1 MQVAVTMMLLVPVLL
16 VLVLV
21 LVLVPVP
28 SEQTPQ
34 TTSPPKAQPK
44 ICGLNF

>member
-1 MQVAVTMMLLVPVLL
+1 MEKTALVRARVQGPVQ
-16 VLVLV
+16 
-21 LVLVPVP
+21 VP

-34 TTSPPKAQPK
+34 TTSAPKAQPK

>member
-1 MQVAVTMMLLVPVLL
+1 VAVTMMLLVPVPVPVLL

-21 LVLVPVP
+21 RVPVP

>member
-1 MQVAVTMMLLVPVLL
+1 MQVAVTMMLLVPVPVLL
-16 VLVLV
+16 VLLV
-21 LVLVPVP
+21 RVPVP

-44 ICGLNF
+44 ICGLNV